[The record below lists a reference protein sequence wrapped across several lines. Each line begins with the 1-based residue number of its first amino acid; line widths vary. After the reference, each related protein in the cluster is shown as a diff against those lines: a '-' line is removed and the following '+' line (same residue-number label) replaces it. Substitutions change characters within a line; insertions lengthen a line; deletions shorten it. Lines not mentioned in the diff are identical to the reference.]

1 MHLRD
6 APQGAR
12 GYSCFSAG
20 KYPTEK
26 QRSGLMYH
34 DFDHL
39 LARERMTKMRKEVD
53 DDRLA
58 RLARAS
64 RSDEDGV
71 ARRGRVA
78 RGAALVTALFR

>member
-1 MHLRD
+1 M
-6 APQGAR
+6 Q

-20 KYPTEK
+20 TFPTEMERGA
-26 QRSGLMYH
+26 QMYQGFEQEL
-34 DFDHL
+34 D
-39 LARERMTKMRKEVD
+39 RERVAQMRKEVD
-53 DDRLA
+53 GDRLA

-78 RGAALVTALFR
+78 RGAALLTALFR

>member
-1 MHLRD
+1 LRD
-6 APQGAR
+6 APDGVR

-20 KYPTEK
+20 THPTEMERGA
-26 QRSGLMYH
+26 QMYQG
-34 DFDHL
+34 FEQE
-39 LARERMTKMRKEVD
+39 LARERVAQMRKEVD
-53 DDRLA
+53 GDRLA

-78 RGAALVTALFR
+78 RGAALLTALFR

>member
-1 MHLRD
+1 
-6 APQGAR
+6 
-12 GYSCFSAG
+12 
-20 KYPTEK
+20 
-26 QRSGLMYH
+26 MYH

-39 LARERMTKMRKEVD
+39 LARERITQMRKEVD
-53 DDRLA
+53 GD

>member
-1 MHLRD
+1 
-6 APQGAR
+6 
-12 GYSCFSAG
+12 
-20 KYPTEK
+20 
-26 QRSGLMYH
+26 MYH

-39 LARERMTKMRKEVD
+39 LARERMAQMRKEAD
-53 DDRLA
+53 GDRLA

-64 RSDEDGV
+64 RSDEDSV

>member
-1 MHLRD
+1 LRD
-6 APQGAR
+6 APRSVQ

-20 KYPTEK
+20 TFPTEMERGA
-26 QRSGLMYH
+26 QMYQG
-34 DFDHL
+34 FEQE
-39 LARERMTKMRKEVD
+39 LARERVAQMRKEVD
-53 DDRLA
+53 GDRLA

-78 RGAALVTALFR
+78 RGAALLTALFR

>member
-1 MHLRD
+1 MLQCWEVPDRE
-6 APQGAR
+6 A
-12 GYSCFSAG
+12 
-20 KYPTEK
+20 E
-26 QRSGLMYH
+26 RSRLMYH

-39 LARERMTKMRKEVD
+39 LARERTAQMRKEVD
-53 DDRLA
+53 GDRLA

>member
-1 MHLRD
+1 LRD
-6 APQGAR
+6 TPNGVR

-39 LARERMTKMRKEVD
+39 LARERTAQMRKEVD
-53 DDRLA
+53 SDRLA
-58 RLARAS
+58 RLAQAS

-71 ARRGRVA
+71 TRRGTVA
-78 RGAALVTALFR
+78 RGAALLTALFR

>member
-1 MHLRD
+1 V
-6 APQGAR
+6 Q

-20 KYPTEK
+20 TFPTEMERGA
-26 QRSGLMYH
+26 QMYQG
-34 DFDHL
+34 FEQE
-39 LARERMTKMRKEVD
+39 LARERVAQMRKEVD
-53 DDRLA
+53 GDRLA

-78 RGAALVTALFR
+78 RGAALLTALFR

>member
-1 MHLRD
+1 MNQDFDHLL
-6 APQGAR
+6 A
-12 GYSCFSAG
+12 
-20 KYPTEK
+20 
-26 QRSGLMYH
+26 
-34 DFDHL
+34 DHL

-53 DDRLA
+53 GDRLA

-78 RGAALVTALFR
+78 RGVALVTALFR